1 VLLITEGDQDPVTPV
16 GDVVANNGAVSPEQN
31 GGIGLKF
38 GLLFATIV
46 IVTLVGVA
54 VVHCPGLGVKV

>member
-38 GLLFATIV
+38 GLSLNSNRNSSRSSV
-46 IVTLVGVA
+46 VLV
-54 VVHCPGLGVKV
+54 LD